1 MIPLYYPGDRVVVRD
16 DLVFNQAFTIGS
28 YTNGSNERRI
38 LTLPVS
44 IELLRYKGKTVTI
57 GSVYFIGAGFYV
69 YTIEE
74 NGGLYFAPEMIA
86 GIEEDQILQSLDG
99 IEDFFA

>member
-16 DLVFNQAFTIGS
+16 DLVFDQAFTIGS

-38 LTLPVS
+38 LILPVS
-44 IELLRYKGKTVTI
+44 IELLRYKGETVTI
-57 GSVYFIGAGFYV
+57 GSVQFIGAGFYV

-74 NGGLYFAPEMIA
+74 SGLYFAPEMIA
-86 GIEEDQILQSLDG
+86 GKEEDQILQGLDG
-99 IEDFFA
+99 IEDFLA

>member
-16 DLVFNQAFTIGS
+16 DLVINQEFTIGS
-28 YTNGSNERRI
+28 YTNSNNERRI
-38 LTLPVS
+38 WTLPVS
-44 IELLRYKGKTVTI
+44 FELLRYKGETVTI
-57 GSVYFIGAGFYV
+57 GSVYFIDAGIYV

-86 GIEEDQILQSLDG
+86 GKEEDQILQCLDG
-99 IEDFFA
+99 IEDFLA